1 MIDEAKQ
8 QVAIDYILGE
18 LSPADSASF
27 ESELSQDE
35 ELRQFTKEL
44 TDSVASMAL
53 ATPSIQPRSE
63 LFSRVRAKTHA
74 AKRSNIIAVSFL
86 PWALAACFA
95 IACLIFGLNNLQIR
109 NLVAE
114 LRQQDVLAKLQIASL
129 QAQVNDY
136 AKASAIVVW
145 NPQRQ
150 RGLLRLVSVPAPESG
165 HDYQLWIVDPDK
177 KTPVSAGIV
186 TVGKEGVVNIEF
198 GPVQR
203 VNAAAGF
210 ALSVEKAGG
219 STTPQGQIILA
230 GR

>member
-27 ESELSQDE
+27 ERELSQDD

-53 ATPSIQPRSE
+53 ATPSIQPRPE
-63 LFSRVRAKTHA
+63 LFLRVRAKNDA

-95 IACLIFGLNNLQIR
+95 IACLILGLNNLQTR

-114 LRQQDVLAKLQIASL
+114 LRQRDLFDQLQIASL
-129 QAQVNDY
+129 QAQVNAY

-150 RGLLRLVSVPAPESG
+150 HGLLRLASVPAPDAG
-165 HDYQLWIVDPDK
+165 HDYQLWIVDPGK

-186 TVGKEGVVNIEF
+186 TVGKEGVANVEF

-203 VNAAAGF
+203 VTAAAGF

>member
-1 MIDEAKQ
+1 MIDDEKQ

-27 ESELSQDE
+27 ENELSQDE

-44 TDSVASMAL
+44 TDTVASIAL
-53 ATPSIQPRSE
+53 ATPSIQPRPE
-63 LFSRVRAKTHA
+63 LFSRVRVKTHA
-74 AKRSNIIAVSFL
+74 AKHSNIIAVSFL
-86 PWALAACFA
+86 PWAVAACFA
-95 IACLIFGLNNLQIR
+95 IACLILGLNNLQTR
-109 NLVAE
+109 NVVAK
-114 LRQQDVLAKLQIASL
+114 LRQRDVLSQLQIASL
-129 QAQVNDY
+129 QAQVNAY

-165 HDYQLWIVDPDK
+165 HDYQLWIVDPEK

-186 TVGKEGVVNIEF
+186 TVGKEGVANVEF

-203 VNAAAGF
+203 VSGAAGF

>member
-8 QVAIDYILGE
+8 RVAIDYILGE
-18 LSPADSASF
+18 LSPSDSASF

-44 TDSVASMAL
+44 TDSVASIAL
-53 ATPSIQPRSE
+53 TTSPIQPRPE
-63 LFSRVRAKTHA
+63 LFLRVRAKTHP

-95 IACLIFGLNNLQIR
+95 IACLIFGLNNLQTR

-114 LRQQDVLAKLQIASL
+114 LRQRDVLAQLQIASL

-150 RGLLRLVSVPAPESG
+150 RGLLRLVSLSAPAAG

-186 TVGKEGVVNIEF
+186 TVGKEGAANVEF

-203 VNAAAGF
+203 VSAAAGF
-210 ALSVEKAGG
+210 ALSIEKAGG

>member
-8 QVAIDYILGE
+8 QVAIDYIRGE

-27 ESELSQDE
+27 ERELSQDD

-53 ATPSIQPRSE
+53 ATPSIRPRPE
-63 LFSRVRAKTHA
+63 LFLRVRAKNDA

-95 IACLIFGLNNLQIR
+95 IACLILWLNNLHTK

-114 LRQQDVLAKLQIASL
+114 LRQRDALSQLQIASL
-129 QAQVNDY
+129 QAQVNAY